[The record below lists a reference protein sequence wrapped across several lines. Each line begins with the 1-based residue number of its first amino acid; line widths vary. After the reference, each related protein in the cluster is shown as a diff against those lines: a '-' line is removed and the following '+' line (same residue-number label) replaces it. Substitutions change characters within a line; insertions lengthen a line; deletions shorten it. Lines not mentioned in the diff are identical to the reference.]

1 MNRKTIIALISG
13 YIISMLPV
21 WEITT
26 RLQAVTLTAAASICV
41 LMVLLWMEEKIQN
54 IKRALTF
61 ADALAHKKTIHK

>member
-26 RLQAVTLTAAASICV
+26 RLQAVTLMAAASICTLLV
-41 LMVLLWMEEKIQN
+41 LIWVEERILD
-54 IKRALTF
+54 IKRT
-61 ADALAHKKTIHK
+61 LAFSGHRGSRKK

>member
-26 RLQAVTLTAAASICV
+26 RLQAVTLMAVASICV
-41 LMVLLWMEEKIQN
+41 LFVLIWTEERILD
-54 IKRALTF
+54 IKRT
-61 ADALAHKKTIHK
+61 LAFSGHRGSRKK

>member
-26 RLQAVTLTAAASICV
+26 RLQAVTLVAAASICTLLV
-41 LMVLLWMEEKIQN
+41 LIWVEERILD
-54 IKRALTF
+54 IKRT
-61 ADALAHKKTIHK
+61 LAFSGHRGSRKK